1 MVEFE
6 ILNHYTKLGSIEYSI
21 INKKVQKLS
30 TQYKSK
36 RYIRL
41 STQQIFAHKY
51 VLNHEPR
58 ICQIEYSTLI

>member
-6 ILNHYTKLGSIEYSI
+6 ILNYYTKLGFIEHSI
-21 INKKVQKLS
+21 ISKKGQKLS

-41 STQQIFAHKY
+41 STQQILTHKY
-51 VLNHEPR
+51 VLNYEPR
-58 ICQIEYSTLI
+58 I

>member
-21 INKKVQKLS
+21 ISKKVQKLS

-36 RYIRL
+36 RYIQL
-41 STQQIFAHKY
+41 STQQILTHKY
-51 VLNHEPR
+51 VLNYEPR
-58 ICQIEYSTLI
+58 I